1 MQPAALHLLL
11 QVQLVCWAPEVTV
24 MADLMKMDAGVT
36 NKVPGRRW
44 EVFEELMGYVGQ
56 HELMQSCHQVLIA
69 YLHLL
74 AALAGD
80 DLGAQEVMN
89 QLQLQVSLCMSS

>member
-1 MQPAALHLLL
+1 
-11 QVQLVCWAPEVTV
+11 
-24 MADLMKMDAGVT
+24 
-36 NKVPGRRW
+36 
-44 EVFEELMGYVGQ
+44 MGYVGQ

-89 QLQLQVSLCMSS
+89 QLQLQVSFSCLHSMGAVNTD